1 MFRKMT
7 YFVFSYRQKQM
18 EYIETGISGLW
29 IIEPKVL
36 TDARGYFMEAFKQE
50 VFERHVGKVNFIQ
63 ENESGSSR
71 GVLRGLHY
79 QLAPYS
85 QAKLVRVI
93 EGTVLDVAVDL
104 REGSPTF
111 GKYMAVE
118 LSGENKR
125 QFYIPQ
131 GFAHGFHV
139 LSERAVFTYKV
150 DNPYMPAHERSLRF
164 DDPQIGIDWKIT
176 DPSELN
182 LSEKD
187 KKAPLLAEADFN
199 FIY

>member
-1 MFRKMT
+1 MT
-7 YFVFSYRQKQM
+7 
-18 EYIETGISGLW
+18 YIETPIPGVW

-36 TDARGYFMEAFKQE
+36 TDARGYFMEAFKQKE
-50 VFERHVGKVNFIQ
+50 FEEHIGKIQFIQ
-63 ENESGSSR
+63 ENESRSAK

-93 EGTVLDVAVDL
+93 QGCVLDVAVDL
-104 REGSPTF
+104 RQGSPTF
-111 GKYMAVE
+111 GQHVAVE
-118 LSGENKR
+118 LSSENKR
-125 QFYIPQ
+125 QLFIPR

-139 LSERAVFTYKV
+139 MSETAIFTYKV
-150 DNPYMPAHERSLRF
+150 DNPYMPTHEEGIRY
-164 DDPQIGIDWKIT
+164 DDPAIHIDWGIT
-176 DPSELN
+176 DSQSTL

-187 KKAPLLAEADFN
+187 SQAPLLNEAKLN

>member
-1 MFRKMT
+1 
-7 YFVFSYRQKQM
+7 M
-18 EYIETGISGLW
+18 EYKETGISGLW

-36 TDARGYFMEAFKQE
+36 TDSRGYFMEAFKQE

-79 QLAPYS
+79 QLAPSS

-104 REGSPTF
+104 RKGSPTF

-150 DNPYMPAHERSLRF
+150 DNPYTPSCERSLRF
-164 DDPQIGIDWKIT
+164 DDPQIGIDWRIA
-176 DPSELN
+176 DPSDLI
-182 LSEKD
+182 LSDKD
-187 KKAPLLAEADFN
+187 MKAPLLAEADIN